1 MMMPSGVTTHRRMS
15 ATPTD
20 IWTMFYMLT
29 ATASTRFAAIM
40 ATTVRSSRTKHDAN
54 TQTSDYG
61 KKAKLARGI

>member
-1 MMMPSGVTTHRRMS
+1 MPSVATTHKRQS

-29 ATASTRFAAIM
+29 AHASIRYAANM
-40 ATTVRSSRTKHDAN
+40 ATTVRLSRMNHDVN

-61 KKAKLARGI
+61 KETKLARG

>member
-40 ATTVRSSRTKHDAN
+40 ATTVRSSRTNHDAS
-54 TQTSDYG
+54 TQTFD
-61 KKAKLARGI
+61 L